1 MPAQPNDDAK
11 RPLGPDSEARRTAG
25 SWWQTLPGLLTAA
38 AGILTAVSGLLVVL
52 HQIGVLGV
60 RDAPATAP
68 SQPAGTGGANG
79 AIQPTGK
86 PSAASAGFAN
96 VRYSLT
102 LPPNAELKF
111 RNIRAEGNYK
121 VQMATVEASS
131 TGKLLFKFT
140 VRLTN
145 NGPSDVGFWNDTFR
159 LVLDG
164 VPVAPISYLNGAV
177 DAASAKEAV
186 VEFEGRDTVTDL
198 ALRIVVGPQSET
210 ADIPLSLKR
219 NKN

>member
-1 MPAQPNDDAK
+1 MPAQPNDEFK
-11 RPLGPDSEARRTAG
+11 GPLAPDLEARRTAG
-25 SWWQTLPGLLTAA
+25 SWWQTLPGVLTAT

-60 RDAPATAP
+60 RNAPATST
-68 SQPAGTGGANG
+68 SQPASTVGVIGV
-79 AIQPTGK
+79 IPPTSES
-86 PSAASAGFAN
+86 SAASAGFAN
-96 VRYSLT
+96 TRYLLT
-102 LPPNAELKF
+102 IPPNAELKF

-121 VQMATVEASS
+121 VLTATAEASS

-177 DAASAKEAV
+177 DAGSAKEAV
-186 VEFEGRDTVTDL
+186 VEFEARDTVTDL
-198 ALRIVVGPQSET
+198 ALRIVVGPKSET